1 MNPYKLSFEEVKKTA
16 QDFNKTGFGR
26 RAYVFSLMP
35 MFVAGI
41 LFVLGIILSI
51 MKDDI
56 DVTTII
62 AFTGA
67 FISYVLGCFTQ
78 LQYGALLK
86 DYIKSL
92 DEKTTS
98 QKN

>member
-1 MNPYKLSFEEVKKTA
+1 MNPYKLSVEEVHKA
-16 QDFNKTGFGR
+16 FQNFNKTGLGK

-67 FISYVLGCFTQ
+67 FISYVLGCITQ

-98 QKN
+98 KK

>member
-1 MNPYKLSFEEVKKTA
+1 MNIYKLSFEEVKKVA

-26 RAYVFSLMP
+26 RAYIFSLLP
-35 MFVAGI
+35 IITFFI

-56 DVTTII
+56 DVTTVV

-67 FISYVLGCFTQ
+67 FISYTMLWITQ

-92 DEKTTS
+92 DKKTISEK
-98 QKN
+98 

>member
-1 MNPYKLSFEEVKKTA
+1 MNPYKLSVGEAKKITKE
-16 QDFNKTGFGR
+16 FKNTEFGK

-41 LFVLGIILSI
+41 FFVFGIIFSI
-51 MKDDI
+51 IIDDLNI
-56 DVTTII
+56 ATII
-62 AFTGA
+62 AFAGA

-92 DEKTTS
+92 DEKTAS
-98 QKN
+98 KK